1 MFFVLWYYYTRGD
14 NMRELYYCAKC
25 GNTKTRE
32 KQCLICQG
40 QDIVIVPKKYVS
52 YVADVIPVL
61 NEELKEEFLEKVVKI
76 SPSFDPYWFE
86 HKDEISQNMKQQ
98 YEKVKSFQKEQANVP
113 KCPTCNSTDIKKI
126 SVISKAV
133 GATMFGLFSKT
144 ARSQFRCKNCGY
156 EW

>member
-1 MFFVLWYYYTRGD
+1 
-14 NMRELYYCAKC
+14 MRELYYCAKC
-25 GNTKTRE
+25 GNTKTGE

-98 YEKVKSFQKEQANVP
+98 YEKVKPFQKEQANVP
-113 KCPTCNSTDIKKI
+113 KCPTCQSTNIKKVSATSKVA
-126 SVISKAV
+126 SVA
-133 GATMFGLFSKT
+133 MFGLL
-144 ARSQFRCKNCGY
+144 SQKVKKQFHCNNCDY